1 MTETGEPSAVR
12 VKEEGDVARIARLV
26 REARQKNPIQF
37 MATSNSELCV
47 VVPVLMQHPI
57 TNSAATQANPKSM
70 GMPSLNVSLPIKI
83 STKEDG
89 SKQLK
94 RSRVDDGEA
103 ASGME
108 EVEAVQT
115 TISSLAIGS
124 PEIVM
129 RDNCLFESDN
139 VRAGPGH
146 QACPEK

>member
-1 MTETGEPSAVR
+1 
-12 VKEEGDVARIARLV
+12 
-26 REARQKNPIQF
+26 
-37 MATSNSELCV
+37 
-47 VVPVLMQHPI
+47 VLMQHP
-57 TNSAATQANPKSM
+57 TANSAAIQTNPKFL
-70 GMPSLNVSLPIKI
+70 GMQGLNVSMPIKI

-89 SKQLK
+89 LKQLK

-103 ASGME
+103 GNGME